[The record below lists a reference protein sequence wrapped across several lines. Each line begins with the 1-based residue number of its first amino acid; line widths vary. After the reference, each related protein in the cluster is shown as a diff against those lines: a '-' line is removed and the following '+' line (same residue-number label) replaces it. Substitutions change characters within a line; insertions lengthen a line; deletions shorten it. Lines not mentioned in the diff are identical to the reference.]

1 MKKIGI
7 VFVSIVILLTSVL
20 LVGCKEKGDGFE
32 LVKSISFV
40 SNGESKVIHSTA
52 SYILDGGETE
62 SNYDEW
68 RKNED
73 YWLHTDNPYYSFPL
87 NVKILADKKK
97 DTYYYY
103 TRRLGDYVY
112 YLKVK
117 IKGYEYNYLYV
128 KVIDNETI
136 EIKKDDKITLYKVT
150 SYSITH
156 FEN

>member
-1 MKKIGI
+1 MKKILI
-7 VFVSIVILLTSVL
+7 VFFILVIILTNIL

-40 SNGESKVIHSTA
+40 SSGESKVIHSTA
-52 SYILDGGETE
+52 SYIFDGEEE

-73 YWLHTDNPYYSFPL
+73 YWLHTDNPFDSFPL
-87 NVKILADKKK
+87 NVKILGEKKK

-103 TRRLGDYVY
+103 TRRLGNYVC

-117 IKGYEYNYLYV
+117 IKGYKYNYLYV

-136 EIKKDDKITLYKVT
+136 EIKKDDKITIYKVT
-150 SYSITH
+150 SYSITY
-156 FEN
+156 FKN